1 MRKSQYIWNCD
12 LLIQLCDVIIY
23 VFSNFVWLKECCI
36 MSGLMMFVY
45 GYCDC
50 FLLGF
55 LGGRLLRVVM
65 IYYFLD
71 IKVKRKFQK
80 GLSVVFIGMV

>member
-1 MRKSQYIWNCD
+1 
-12 LLIQLCDVIIY
+12 
-23 VFSNFVWLKECCI
+23 

>member
-1 MRKSQYIWNCD
+1 
-12 LLIQLCDVIIY
+12 
-23 VFSNFVWLKECCI
+23 
-36 MSGLMMFVY
+36 MSGLMMLVY

-50 FLLGF
+50 LFLGF

-80 GLSVVFIGMV
+80 GLGVVFIGIV